1 MPPRERWGAAPG
13 RVNAKAGSDDVVG
26 DGVGPSAELQRL
38 LAAGGL
44 EDCAL
49 PLRLAGLHSVAAVR
63 DAPAD
68 ALRALPNIRKRR
80 LQRLARQHGGEL
92 GEEGA
97 AGGGGG
103 QLANGPART
112 PAVAAMSRSLGTEVG
127 APWPG
132 PLSDDELEAS
142 FEFAEDG
149 EGVVL

>member
-1 MPPRERWGAAPG
+1 MSSLWNAP
-13 RVNAKAGSDDVVG
+13 
-26 DGVGPSAELQRL
+26 
-38 LAAGGL
+38 
-44 EDCAL
+44 
-49 PLRLAGLHSVAAVR
+49 
-63 DAPAD
+63 
-68 ALRALPNIRKRR
+68 LPNIRKRR
-80 LQRLARQHGGEL
+80 LQRLARQHCGEL